1 MNKKICVVIHSRA
14 NYGRIKSLMKAVVE
28 DDELELIT
36 ITGASAM
43 LYRYGEVYKI
53 MENDGFQI
61 DAYVHSVVEGG
72 TPSSMV
78 KSTGLTTIE
87 LATHFERINPDV
99 VVTVADR
106 YETLATAIAA
116 SYMNIPLVHTQG
128 GEISGSIDES
138 VRHAITRLS
147 HVHFPATKLAFDNL
161 ILMGEEKHRIFLT
174 GCPALDILEQSDLSW
189 NENLFQNY
197 GGVGDTINPKEK
209 FCVVL
214 QHPVTTEYGQAINQI
229 KETLEAITKI
239 AESGIQIVWLW
250 PNIDAGSDEISKVL
264 RQFREEKNPKGVHF
278 FRNFRPEDYAVLI
291 NNCQVL
297 IGNSSSGI
305 RECSY
310 LGVPCVNI
318 GNRQRG
324 RERGPNVE
332 DVAHK
337 ATDIEAA
344 ILKQLSIG
352 RLPPSRIYGDG
363 HAGKRMRDILKNL
376 KVNVDK
382 KLSF

>member
-1 MNKKICVVIHSRA
+1 MKKKICVVIHSRA

-53 MENDGFQI
+53 MENDGFHI

-116 SYMNIPLVHTQG
+116 SYMNIPLAHTQG

-138 VRHAITRLS
+138 VRHAISRLA
-147 HVHFPATKLAFDNL
+147 HIHFPATKLAFDNL
-161 ILMGEEKHRIFLT
+161 IRMGEEKHRVFLT

-197 GGVGDTINPKEK
+197 GGVGAAINPKEK

-214 QHPVTTEYGQAINQI
+214 QHPVTTEYGEAIIQI
-229 KETLEAITKI
+229 NETLEAITNI
-239 AESGIQIVWLW
+239 AAGGTQVVWLW
-250 PNIDAGSDEISKVL
+250 PNIDAGSDEISKAL
-264 RQFREEKNPKGVHF
+264 RQFREEKNPKKIHF

-324 RERGPNVE
+324 RERGPNIV
-332 DVAHK
+332 DVGHK
-337 ATDIEAA
+337 AIDIEAA
-344 ILKQLSIG
+344 VLKQIAMG
-352 RLPPSRIYGDG
+352 RLPSSGIYGDG
-363 HAGKRMRDILKNL
+363 HAGKRMCKILKNMN
-376 KVNVDK
+376 VNVNK
-382 KLSF
+382 KLSL